1 MLYTEQARDC
11 NVTDTTLSLH
21 ELIPSM
27 YVVCLRVCIL
37 GLVFVKE
44 FIFKELVVVIF
55 NALKINFQWLARTS
69 GSGKG
74 VGGRK

>member
-1 MLYTEQARDC
+1 
-11 NVTDTTLSLH
+11 
-21 ELIPSM
+21 M